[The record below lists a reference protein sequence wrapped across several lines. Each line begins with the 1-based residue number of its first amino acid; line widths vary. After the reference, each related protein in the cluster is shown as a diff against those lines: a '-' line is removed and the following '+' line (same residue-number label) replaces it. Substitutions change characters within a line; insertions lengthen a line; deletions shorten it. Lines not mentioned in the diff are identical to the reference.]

1 MLHKTVKNKSHQRR
15 PKATPFFTEDDMQS
29 SEYDTN
35 MVRECEKRWHNF
47 VWFLFTN
54 VLAAAATLLLL
65 MIFFL

>member
-1 MLHKTVKNKSHQRR
+1 
-15 PKATPFFTEDDMQS
+15 MQG